1 MELKEKLQA
10 LLAKRN
16 SISSLLEERKS
27 RLAELE
33 NEVEVTSKSQIFVQT
48 IAQEVQSK
56 LSSKIDNIVNL
67 GLATCFPSYSFEMK
81 YVPARG
87 KTEVQFIVKE
97 GDDIID
103 PMDQC
108 GGGLVDV
115 LCFCLRIAVFSISSV
130 NNTIV
135 LDEPFRFVSK
145 ALRGTVAE
153 LLSILCEKLGL
164 QIIEVT
170 HIEELAESSDKKIL
184 IKKIDKVSEVM
195 ENESKSKVV

>member
-81 YVPARG
+81 YVPSRG
-87 KTEVQFIVKE
+87 KTEVQFIFKE
-97 GDDIID
+97 GEFVID
-103 PMDQC
+103 PMSQV

-115 LCFCLRIAVFSISSV
+115 AAFLLRIAVYSISNV
-130 NNTIV
+130 NNTLV
-135 LDEPFRFVSK
+135 FDEPGKFIS
-145 ALRGTVAE
+145 AGLRQKFSEV
-153 LLSILCEKLGL
+153 LKILSERLNL
-164 QIIEVT
+164 QILEVT
-170 HIEELAESSDKKIL
+170 HVREFAENSDKKIL
-184 IKKIDKVSEVM
+184 IKKTNKISEVV
-195 ENESKSKVV
+195 ENE